1 MAFFNTGINGKYIH
15 LLLVCSF
22 AFNPVFSQKNKSG
35 NISYYVFDAAW
46 KPCKAEEAVYFA
58 SCEKL
63 NDTAWQWKNYH
74 FAGPLLSVETY
85 KDEEASIPHGYFA
98 WFDNNGIIDSSGE
111 TFEGKKHGSWL
122 YFTDTLSVWQ
132 TEKYERGVLI
142 ERKDSIALRRERGEI
157 ESLQSYPDEKEA
169 AFRGGNK
176 GWLKYLQTNLKYPER
191 AVNMGKTGKVLIY
204 FIVDSN
210 GNITDIKLHKSVE
223 YSLDEE
229 ALRLIR
235 QSPKWEP
242 AFQNG
247 KNVKAYRRQP
257 VTFSF

>member
-1 MAFFNTGINGKYIH
+1 MKKLLFLATVFFVFIT
-15 LLLVCSF
+15 
-22 AFNPVFSQKNKSG
+22 AFSQKGKSG
-35 NISYYVFDAAW
+35 NISYYVFDASW
-46 KPCKAEEAVYFA
+46 KPCNVEEAVYFA

-63 NDTAWQWKNYH
+63 NDTAWQWKNYY
-74 FAGPLLSVETY
+74 FDGPLLSVETY
-85 KDEEASIPHGYFA
+85 KDEDATILHGYLA
-98 WFDNNGIIDSSGE
+98 WFDKNGIIDSSGE
-111 TFEGKKHGSWL
+111 TFEGKKHGSWF

-132 TEKYERGVLI
+132 TEKYERGMLI
-142 ERKDSIALRRERGEI
+142 ERKDSVTLRKEREDNN
-157 ESLQSYPDEKEA
+157 SLPGYPDEKEA
-169 AFRGGNK
+169 SFKGGVK
-176 GWLKYLQTNLKYPER
+176 GWIKYLQSNLKYPER
-191 AVNMGKTGKVLIY
+191 AEKMGKAGQVLIY

-210 GNITDIKLHKSVE
+210 GNITDTRLHKSVE